1 MTTKI
6 ANTTKSDLWL
16 NSLIESLKDFEYAAE
31 YLTVILENDPE
42 SEQILR
48 VTLQD
53 IIKAR
58 QDDNCL
64 SEDAQQYYQ
73 KLEQIFAKNEE
84 QSIYLFINLLKALG
98 FKINIINNLQG
109 GQNGEKSQQLPRKD
123 S

>member
-6 ANTTKSDLWL
+6 ANTIKSDLWL
-16 NSLIESLKDFEYAAE
+16 NSLIESLKDSEYAAE

-58 QDDNCL
+58 QHDNCL
-64 SEDAQQYYQ
+64 SEEALQYYQ
-73 KLEQIFAKNEE
+73 KLEQLFAKNEE
-84 QSIYLFINLLKALG
+84 QSIYLFINLLNALG
-98 FKINIINNLQG
+98 FKVNIINNLFG
-109 GQNGEKSQQLPRKD
+109 G
-123 S
+123 

>member
-98 FKINIINNLQG
+98 FKINIINNL
-109 GQNGEKSQQLPRKD
+109 
-123 S
+123 